1 MARRITVGDF
11 FIKYGGGRTSQLRN
25 GLVLTLI
32 SRATKMLSQ
41 LRAIKF
47 WVTQMRTFSGV
58 HGIFFNCIPIMP
70 KIK

>member
-1 MARRITVGDF
+1 MERRITVGDF

-25 GLVLTLI
+25 GFVLTLI

-41 LRAIKF
+41 LRAVKS

-58 HGIFFNCIPIMP
+58 HGIFLILYL
-70 KIK
+70 